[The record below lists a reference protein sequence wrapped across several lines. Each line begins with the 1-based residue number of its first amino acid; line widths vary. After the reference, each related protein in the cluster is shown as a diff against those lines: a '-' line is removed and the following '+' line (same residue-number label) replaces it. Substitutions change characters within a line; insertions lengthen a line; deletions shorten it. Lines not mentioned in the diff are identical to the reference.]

1 MTMDAAVKISEVIG
15 EVSRPTDSKEADGG
29 NFLRVRAIID
39 LSLSLCRG

>member
-29 NFLRVRAIID
+29 HFLRVRAIIH
-39 LSLSLCRG
+39 LSLPLCRE